1 MTPAEHR
8 TKAERIERSLAKCG
22 PADYEMKIEA
32 AMLAGTHWLNLV
44 LHQTGVTSP
53 QNDVLHTYM
62 LTVNDLRK
70 YRVADAELVDALTEI
85 EDIRPGF
92 VRGNLPGG
100 EKAAERALQLLAL
113 LRGRASK
120 PVVR

>member
-1 MTPAEHR
+1 MTPEEHQA
-8 TKAERIERSLAKCG
+8 KAKKIERSLAKCG

-32 AMLAGTHWLNLV
+32 AMLAGTHWANLV
-44 LHQTGVTSP
+44 LHRMGITQP
-53 QNDVLHTYM
+53 QGDILHTYM

-70 YRVADAELVDALTEI
+70 YQVADAELVNALAEI

-100 EKAAERALQLLAL
+100 DKAAQRALELLAV
-113 LRGRASK
+113 LRRKAAG
-120 PVVR
+120 